1 MNLDDELRAALR
13 REDPSP
19 GFAQRVTSLA
29 QSSAKPKTIS
39 IFQPFRIPRL
49 IWATALAAML
59 VIGFAATSE
68 YRQMKAERAGHD
80 AVLALRITAEKL
92 NQARDKALRRG
103 EN

>member
-19 GFAQRVTSLA
+19 DFARRVVA
-29 QSSAKPKTIS
+29 RAKATPRS
-39 IFQPFRIPRL
+39 NRPVFRMA
-49 IWATALAAML
+49 WAAAIAAML
-59 VIGFAATSE
+59 VVGFTGTFE

-80 AVLALRITAEKL
+80 AVVALRIAAEKL
-92 NQARDKALRRG
+92 NQTREKIHRL